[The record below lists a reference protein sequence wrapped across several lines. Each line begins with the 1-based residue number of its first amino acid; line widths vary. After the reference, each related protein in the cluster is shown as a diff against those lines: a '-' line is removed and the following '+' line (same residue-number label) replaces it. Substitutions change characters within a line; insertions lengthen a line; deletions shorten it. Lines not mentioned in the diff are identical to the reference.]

1 MSAPYQPSNVVIQTG
16 NGQVFLT
23 WDQSVGAT
31 TYTVQRSL
39 TGIVGSFNTLA
50 SPAVNTYLDTAVTT
64 GTQYWY
70 QVAATNSSGTSAY
83 ATTGTNDLAL
93 TITPCLPGQINLGY
107 IRYFAKLK
115 ADKLNSEFLT
125 EDEWNFNINQSAF
138 ELYDILVTKYGDDY
152 FLAAPYVFSTTG
164 AAYYPLP
171 DGSSTYQNSLSLTA
185 PAVYKLVGVDCG
197 VSTGNNA
204 WVTLPRF
211 NWIDRN
217 KFVYPQL
224 QANALGVFN
233 LSYRQEGNNLYFIP
247 RPAGG
252 QYIQVWYVP
261 MMTQLLQD
269 TDMLSFS
276 ISGWSEVVMVDA
288 AIKALLKEESFE
300 QAAAL
305 DSIKTRLLERIET
318 TAANRD
324 VGQPNSVSDTRGN
337 TGFFDGGG
345 FGGNGSGMGGW

>member
-1 MSAPYQPSNVVIQTG
+1 MSAPSIPQNVVLQTG
-16 NGQVFLT
+16 NGQNYLV
-23 WDQSVGAT
+23 WNEVVGAT
-31 TYTVQRSL
+31 TYTVQRST
-39 TGIVGSFNTLA
+39 TGLVGSFTTLA
-50 SPAVNTYLDTAVTT
+50 SPAVNTYLDSTATT

-70 QVAATNSSGTSAY
+70 QVAGTNSSGTSGY
-83 ATTGTNDLAL
+83 ATTGTNGLAL

-107 IRYFAKLK
+107 LRYMAKLK

-125 EDEWNFNINQSAF
+125 QDEWDFNINQSAY
-138 ELYDILVTKYGDDY
+138 ELYDILITKYGDDY
-152 FLAAPYVFSTTG
+152 FLATPYVFSTTG
-164 AAYYPLP
+164 AAQYALP
-171 DGSSTYQNSLSLTA
+171 DGSATYQNINSTTA
-185 PAVYKLVGVDCG
+185 AAVYKLVGVDCG

-233 LSYRQEGNNLYFIP
+233 LSYRQMGNNLEFIP

-261 MMTQLLQD
+261 MMTQMLKD

-276 ISGWSEVVMVDA
+276 ISGWSELVMVDA

-300 QAAAL
+300 QAAGL
-305 DSIKTRLLERIET
+305 DAIKTRLLERIET

-324 VGQPNSVSDTRGN
+324 VGQPNSVSDTRSN
-337 TGFFDGGG
+337 TGFFDGNGFGGGG
-345 FGGNGSGMGGW
+345 FGAGW